1 MSRRLSLVSLPGRW
15 MAPLIMVLFA
25 MLASGV
31 NFLSQLRTLQADVV
45 EQETRRLR
53 ERLSVEQSRLSFL
66 STLEDAQQVR
76 RIIGGLSL
84 HTGMQSAY
92 LLAPDGRIDA
102 SIIRADIGRGFDEV
116 MAQMPVPARRPELFA
131 ADRMGI
137 QVRLLDDRT
146 TLVGVAPFSGDRRLI
161 TLVDLTFPKARL
173 RSTLVTEVVRESMLL
188 LALAGLL
195 ALLMHRLW
203 FKRASRLVRTLEQ
216 VGDGQL
222 QARAALPG
230 RDELA
235 SIGNEVDRMA
245 QRLQA
250 QQAELRHLGSL
261 VARSPVVFV
270 EWSPAAD
277 RAVRFVSTS
286 IEQWQHSPHDLVARR
301 LSFSE
306 LVHPDDWHA
315 VWLQSERHR
324 TQGPDEYRQEYRLR
338 TGDGR
343 WIWVED
349 RSAVD
354 RDAAGQV
361 IGITGILLDITVQKE
376 ALLAQ
381 REQAEQL
388 RLFYDLPFIGMAI
401 SSPESKRWL
410 QVNDRLCDILGYSRE
425 ELLQMT
431 WSEMT
436 PSPDLQNNLALL
448 QQMKDGLRDSYAMH
462 KRFVRKDLQLV
473 EAEIEVRAVR
483 DAHGRL
489 LRLLSTVQDVTERS
503 RANEALRRQTQLLEQ
518 AEAIAGLGSW
528 SFDPRAGE
536 PVWWSGQLYR
546 NIGIDPALGP
556 PPDLQS
562 HLALVHPQD
571 VAAVAAFV
579 PARRPSGETQSLE
592 FRRHPDLGPERWFRV
607 SVRKEPG
614 AQGGHRLSGTVL
626 DITALRQAQTALEK
640 TNAELEQRVEQR
652 TEELLAAN
660 RELEAF
666 SYTVSHDLK
675 APLRGIDGYSQL
687 LQEDHAERLDDTGR
701 AYLERIR
708 RGVAQMGL
716 LISDL
721 LAYSRME
728 RRSVEQ
734 QTVELLPLVERV
746 LEEYAADIERL
757 GARIDLS
764 ALQPTVLTTDRE
776 GLAVILRNLIGN
788 ALKFHRPGIY
798 PELVMGNRLENGQ
811 HHLWVKDNGVG
822 FDMKYSD
829 KIFGIFQRLQRSDAY
844 PGTGVGLALV
854 SKAAQRMGG
863 RVWADSAPEQGAT
876 FHLELPA

>member
-1 MSRRLSLVSLPGRW
+1 MSSRLSLVSLPGRW

-25 MLASGV
+25 VLASGV

-45 EQETRRLR
+45 EQETRRLL

-76 RIIGGLSL
+76 RIIGGLGL
-84 HTGMQSAY
+84 YTGMQSAY
-92 LLAPDGRIDA
+92 LLAPDGRIHA

-116 MAQMPVPARRPELFA
+116 MAQMPASARDPNLFV

-137 QVRLLDDRT
+137 QVRLLSDRS
-146 TLVGVAPFSGDRRLI
+146 TLVGVAPFAGDRRLV
-161 TLVDLTFPKARL
+161 TLVDLTLPKARL
-173 RSTLVTEVVRESMLL
+173 RSTLVVEVVRESVLL
-188 LALAGLL
+188 LALAALL

-203 FKRASRLVRTLEQ
+203 FKRASRLVQTLEQ

-222 QARAALPG
+222 QARAALSG

-250 QQAELRHLGSL
+250 QQTELRHLGSL

-270 EWSPAAD
+270 EWSPEAD
-277 RAVRFVSTS
+277 RAVRFVSAS
-286 IEQWQHSPHDLVARR
+286 VEQWQHSPRDLTSSR
-301 LSFSE
+301 LSFGD
-306 LVHPDDWHA
+306 LVHPDDWHT
-315 VWLQSERHR
+315 VWLQSEHHR
-324 TQGPDEYRQEYRLR
+324 VHGPDEYRQEYRLR

-354 RDAAGQV
+354 RDDTGRV

-376 ALLAQ
+376 AQLAQ

-401 SSPESKRWL
+401 SSPETKRWL

-425 ELLQMT
+425 ELLSMT
-431 WSEMT
+431 WTEMT
-436 PSPDLQNNLALL
+436 PSPDLQDNLALL
-448 QQMKDGLRDSYAMH
+448 QQMKDGLRDSYSMH
-462 KRFVRKDLQLV
+462 KRFVRKDLQRV
-473 EAEIEVRAVR
+473 ETEIEVRAVR
-483 DAHGRL
+483 DAQGRL

-528 SFDPRAGE
+528 SFDPGAGE

-546 NIGIDPALGP
+546 NIGIDPAQGP
-556 PPDLQS
+556 PRDLKS

-579 PARRPSGETQSLE
+579 PARRRSGETESLE
-592 FRRHPDLGPERWFRV
+592 FRRHPDLGPEKWFRV
-607 SVRKEPG
+607 SVRKEPS
-614 AQGGHRLSGTVL
+614 AHGGHRLSGTVL
-626 DITALRQAQTALEK
+626 DITALRLAQAALEQ

-652 TEELLAAN
+652 TEQLLAAN

-687 LQEDHAERLDDTGR
+687 LQEDHADRLDDSGR

-728 RRSVEQ
+728 RRSLDQ
-734 QTVELLPLVERV
+734 QTVELLPLVQRV
-746 LEEYAADIERL
+746 LEEHDADIERL

-764 ALQPTVLTTDRE
+764 ALQPLMLTTDRE

-788 ALKFHRPGIY
+788 ALKFHRPGVY
-798 PELVMGNRLENGQ
+798 PELVMGSRLENG
-811 HHLWVKDNGVG
+811 HHRIWVKDNGVG

-863 RVWADSAPEQGAT
+863 RVWADSAPGQGAT

>member
-25 MLASGV
+25 VLASGV

-76 RIIGGLSL
+76 RIIGGLGL
-84 HTGMQSAY
+84 YTGMQSVY
-92 LLAPDGRIDA
+92 LLAPDGRINA

-116 MAQMPVPARRPELFA
+116 MAQMPAPARHPELFA

-137 QVRLLDDRT
+137 QVRLLEDRT
-146 TLVGVAPFSGDRRLI
+146 TLVGVAPFAGDRRLV
-161 TLVDLTFPKARL
+161 TLVDLTLPKARL
-173 RSTLVTEVVRESMLL
+173 RSTLVTEVVRESFLL
-188 LALAGLL
+188 MVLAALL

-203 FKRASRLVRTLEQ
+203 FTRASRLVRTLEQ

-222 QARAALPG
+222 QARAALSG

-250 QQAELRHLGSL
+250 QQTELRYLGSL

-270 EWSPAAD
+270 EWSPEAD
-277 RAVRFVSTS
+277 RAVRFVSAS
-286 IEQWQHSPHDLVARR
+286 IEQWQHSPRDLVSRR
-301 LSFSE
+301 LSFGD
-306 LVHPDDWHA
+306 LVHPDDWLA
-315 VWLQSERHR
+315 VWSQSEHHR
-324 TQGPDEYRQEYRLR
+324 VHGPDEYRQEYRLR

-354 RDAAGQV
+354 RDAEGRV

-376 ALLAQ
+376 AQLAQ

-410 QVNDRLCDILGYSRE
+410 QVNDRLCDILGYPRD
-425 ELLQMT
+425 ELLRMT
-431 WSEMT
+431 WTEMT

-448 QQMKDGLRDSYAMH
+448 QQMKDGLRDSYSMH
-462 KRFVRKDLQLV
+462 KRFVRKDGQLV

-483 DAHGRL
+483 DAQGRL

-528 SFDPRAGE
+528 SFDPGAGE

-546 NIGIDPALGP
+546 NIGIDPAQGP
-556 PPDLQS
+556 PRDLKA

-579 PARRPSGETQSLE
+579 PARREPGQTDSLE

-607 SVRKEPG
+607 SVRKEPS
-614 AQGGHRLSGTVL
+614 AHGGHRLSGTVL
-626 DITALRQAQTALEK
+626 DITALRLAQAALEQ

-652 TEELLAAN
+652 TEQLLAAN

-687 LQEDHAERLDDTGR
+687 LQEDHAERLDDNGR

-728 RRSVEQ
+728 RRSLDQ
-734 QTVELLPLVERV
+734 QAVELLPLVERV
-746 LEEYAADIERL
+746 LDEHSADIERL

-764 ALQPTVLTTDRE
+764 ALQPLMLTTDRE

-788 ALKFHRPGIY
+788 ALKFHRPGVY
-798 PELVMGNRLENGQ
+798 PELVMGSRLENG
-811 HHLWVKDNGVG
+811 HHRIWVKDNGVG

-829 KIFGIFQRLQRSDAY
+829 RIFGIFQRLQRSDAY

-863 RVWADSAPEQGAT
+863 RVWAESAPGQGAT
-876 FHLELPA
+876 FHVELPA

>member
-15 MAPLIMVLFA
+15 LAPLIMVLFA
-25 MLASGV
+25 VMASGV
-31 NFLSQLRTLQADVV
+31 NYLTQLRTLQAEVV

-66 STLEDAQQVR
+66 SSLDDAQQVR
-76 RIIGGLSL
+76 RIIGGLGL
-84 HTGMQSAY
+84 YTGMQSAY
-92 LLAPDGRIDA
+92 LLASDGRIDA
-102 SIIRADIGRGFDEV
+102 SLIRSDIGRGFDQVLERLPPT
-116 MAQMPVPARRPELFA
+116 AQRAELFE

-137 QVRLLDDRT
+137 QVRMLDDRT
-146 TLVGVAPFSGDRRLI
+146 TLVGVAPFAGERRLV
-161 TLVDLTFPKARL
+161 TLVDLTLPKARL
-173 RSTLVTEVVRESMLL
+173 RTTLMGEVVREGGLL
-188 LALAGLL
+188 LALAALL

-203 FKRASRLVRTLEQ
+203 FKRAGRLVDTLAR

-222 QARAALPG
+222 QARAALAG

-235 SIGNEVDRMA
+235 SIGSEVDRMA

-261 VARSPVVFV
+261 VARSPVVFL
-270 EWSPAAD
+270 EWAPDAD
-277 RAVRFVSTS
+277 RPVRFVSAS
-286 IEQWQHSPHDLVARR
+286 IDQWGYRPQHLLDHPRAFCGLI
-301 LSFSE
+301 
-306 LVHPDDWHA
+306 HPDDWPA
-315 VWLQSERHR
+315 VFAQSEHHR
-324 TQGPDEYRQEYRLR
+324 LHGPDEYRQEYRLR
-338 TGDGR
+338 TADGR

-354 RDAAGQV
+354 RDQGGQV
-361 IGITGILLDITVQKE
+361 SGITGILLDITAQKE
-376 ALLAQ
+376 AQLAQ

-410 QVNDRLCDILGYSRE
+410 QVNDRLCAILGYPRE
-425 ELLQMT
+425 ELLRMT
-431 WSEMT
+431 WTEMT
-436 PSPDLQNNLALL
+436 PSPDLRENLDLL
-448 QQMKDGLRDSYAMH
+448 QQMKDGLRESYGMH
-462 KRFVRKDLQLV
+462 KRFVRKDGQLV
-473 EAEIEVRAVR
+473 DAEIEVRAVR
-483 DAHGRL
+483 DAQGRL
-489 LRLLSTVQDVTERS
+489 LRLLSTVQDVTERR
-503 RANEALRRQTQLLEQ
+503 RASEALRRQTLLLEQ

-528 SFDPRAGE
+528 SFDPLAGE

-546 NIGIDPALGP
+546 NIGIDPAQGP

-562 HLALVHPQD
+562 HLALVHPD
-571 VAAVAAFV
+571 DRPAVAAFV
-579 PARRPSGETQSLE
+579 PARRATGDTQSLE
-592 FRRHPDLGPERWFRV
+592 FRRHPDLGPEKWFRV

-614 AQGGHRLSGTVL
+614 EQGGHRLSGTVL
-626 DITALRQAQTALEK
+626 DITALKLAQEALEQ
-640 TNAELEQRVEQR
+640 TNADLERRVERR
-652 TEELLAAN
+652 TEQLLAAN

-687 LQEDHAERLDDTGR
+687 LQEEHAGGLDDAGR

-746 LEEYAADIERL
+746 LDEHSADIERL
-757 GARIDLS
+757 NARIDLS
-764 ALQPTVLTTDRE
+764 ALQPSVLTTDRE

-788 ALKFHRPGIY
+788 GLKFHRTGVY
-798 PELVMGNRLENGQ
+798 PELVMGSRLENG
-811 HHLWVKDNGVG
+811 HHLIWVKDNGVG

-863 RVWADSAPEQGAT
+863 RVWAESAPDQGAT
-876 FHLELPA
+876 FFVELPA

>member
-286 IEQWQHSPHDLVARR
+286 IEQWQHSPHDLIARR

-315 VWLQSERHR
+315 VWLQSEHHR

-448 QQMKDGLRDSYAMH
+448 QQMKDGLRDSYGMH

-788 ALKFHRPGIY
+788 ALKFHRPGVY

-876 FHLELPA
+876 FHVELPA

>member
-1 MSRRLSLVSLPGRW
+1 MSRRLSLVALPGRW

-25 MLASGV
+25 VLASGV
-31 NFLSQLRTLQADVV
+31 NFLTQLRTLQAEVV

-66 STLEDAQQVR
+66 STLEDSQQVR
-76 RIIGGLSL
+76 RIIGGLGL
-84 HTGMQSAY
+84 YTGMQSAY
-92 LLAPDGRIDA
+92 LLASDGRIDA
-102 SIIRADIGRGFDEV
+102 SLIRADIGRGFDEV
-116 MAQMPVPARRPELFA
+116 LVRMPTVARRPELYG
-131 ADRMGI
+131 ADQMGI
-137 QVRLLDDRT
+137 QVRMLDDRS
-146 TLVGVAPFSGDRRLI
+146 TLIGVAPFAGNRRLV
-161 TLVDLTFPKARL
+161 TMVDLSQPKARL
-173 RSTLVTEVVRESMLL
+173 RSTLVTEVVRESALL
-188 LALAGLL
+188 VVLAALL

-203 FKRASRLVRTLEQ
+203 FKRAGRLVNTLAQ

-222 QARAALPG
+222 QARAGLSG

-235 SIGNEVDRMA
+235 SIGSEIDRMA
-245 QRLQA
+245 ERLQA
-250 QQAELRHLGSL
+250 QQAELRYLGSL
-261 VARSPVVFV
+261 VARSPVVFL
-270 EWSPAAD
+270 EWAPEAD
-277 RAVRFVSTS
+277 RHVRFVSAS
-286 IEQWQHSPHDLVARR
+286 IEQWGYSPRELLDDPQAFCRLIHPEDWPVVFAESEERR
-301 LSFSE
+301 L
-306 LVHPDDWHA
+306 H
-315 VWLQSERHR
+315 
-324 TQGPDEYRQEYRLR
+324 GPDEYRQEYRLR
-338 TGDGR
+338 TADGR

-349 RSAVD
+349 RSAAD
-354 RDAAGQV
+354 RDASGRV
-361 IGITGILLDITVQKE
+361 SGITGILLDITVQKE

-401 SSPESKRWL
+401 SSPDTKRWL
-410 QVNDRLCDILGYSRE
+410 QVNDRLCAILGYTRD
-425 ELLQMT
+425 ELLGMT
-431 WSEMT
+431 WAEMT
-436 PSPDLQNNLALL
+436 PAPDLELNLDLL
-448 QQMKDGLRDSYAMH
+448 QQMKDGLRESYGMH
-462 KRFVRKDLQLV
+462 KRFVRKDGQLV

-483 DAHGRL
+483 DAQGRL

-503 RANEALRRQTQLLEQ
+503 RASEALRRQTQLLEQ

-546 NIGIDPALGP
+546 NLGIDPAQGP
-556 PPDLQS
+556 PADLQA
-562 HLALVHPQD
+562 HLALVHPD
-571 VAAVAAFV
+571 DMAMLAAFI
-579 PARRPSGETQSLE
+579 PARREPGDTQSVE
-592 FRRHPDLGPERWFRV
+592 FRRHPGLGPTRWFRV

-614 AQGGHRLSGTVL
+614 AHGSHRLTGTVL
-626 DITALRQAQTALEK
+626 DITALKQAQQALEQ
-640 TNAELEQRVEQR
+640 TNADLERRVDQR
-652 TEELLAAN
+652 TEQLLAAN

-687 LQEDHAERLDDTGR
+687 LQEDHGERLDDTGR

-708 RGVAQMGL
+708 RGVGQMGL

-728 RRSVEQ
+728 RRSIEQ

-746 LEEYAADIERL
+746 LEEHSADVERT

-764 ALQPTVLTTDRE
+764 ALQSTALTTDRE

-788 ALKFHRPGIY
+788 ALKFHRPGVY
-798 PELVMGNRLENGQ
+798 PELVMGSRLENG
-811 HHLWVKDNGVG
+811 HHLIWVKDNGVG

-829 KIFGIFQRLQRSDAY
+829 RIFGIFQRLQRGDAY

-863 RVWADSAPEQGAT
+863 RVWAESTPGQGST
-876 FHLELPA
+876 FFVELPA

>member
-1 MSRRLSLVSLPGRW
+1 MTRRLSLVGLPGRW

-25 MLASGV
+25 VLASGV
-31 NFLSQLRTLQADVV
+31 NFLTQLRTLQAEVV

-66 STLEDAQQVR
+66 STLEDSQQVR
-76 RIIGGLSL
+76 RIIGGLGL
-84 HTGMQSAY
+84 YTGMESAY
-92 LLAPDGRIDA
+92 LVASDGRVLA
-102 SIIRADIGRGFDEV
+102 SMTRADIGRGFEEV
-116 MAQMPVPARRPELFA
+116 LVRLPASARHPELYR

-137 QVRLLDDRT
+137 QVRMLEDRT
-146 TLVGVAPFSGDRRLI
+146 TLIGVAPFAGDRRLV
-161 TLVDLTFPKARL
+161 TLVDLTLPKARL
-173 RSTLVTEVVRESMLL
+173 RSTLVTEVVRESGLL

-203 FKRASRLVRTLEQ
+203 FKRAGRLVATLTR

-222 QARAALPG
+222 QARADLSG

-235 SIGNEVDRMA
+235 SIGGEIDRMA

-250 QQAELRHLGSL
+250 QQAELRQLGAL

-270 EWSPAAD
+270 EWTPRDD
-277 RAVRFVSTS
+277 RRVRFVSAS
-286 IEQWQHSPHDLVARR
+286 IEQWGYSPRQLLDEPGGFVGLI
-301 LSFSE
+301 
-306 LVHPDDWHA
+306 HPDDGPDVIA
-315 VWLQSERHR
+315 QSEHHR
-324 TQGPDEYRQEYRLR
+324 LHGPDEYRQEYRLR
-338 TGDGR
+338 TADGR

-349 RSAVD
+349 RSALN
-354 RDAAGQV
+354 RDVRGEV
-361 IGITGILLDITVQKE
+361 IGITGILLDITVQKAAE
-376 ALLAQ
+376 LAQ

-410 QVNDRLCDILGYSRE
+410 QVNDRLCAILGYPRE
-425 ELLQMT
+425 ELLRMT
-431 WSEMT
+431 WTEMT
-436 PSPDLQNNLALL
+436 PAPDLEVNLDLL
-448 QQMKDGLRDSYAMH
+448 QQMKDGLRESYGMH
-462 KRFVRKDLQLV
+462 KRFLRKDGQLV

-483 DAHGRL
+483 DSQGRL

-503 RANEALRRQTQLLEQ
+503 RASEALRRQTLLLEQ

-546 NIGIDPALGP
+546 NMGLDPAQGP

-562 HLALVHPQD
+562 HLALVHPDD
-571 VAAVAAFV
+571 VPALSAFI
-579 PARRPSGETQSLE
+579 PARREPGRTESLE
-592 FRRHPDLGPERWFRV
+592 FRRHPRLGPERWFRV

-614 AQGGHRLSGTVL
+614 TRGAHRLSGTVL
-626 DITALRQAQTALEK
+626 DITALKLAQQALEQ

-652 TEELLAAN
+652 TEQLLAAN

-687 LQEDHAERLDDTGR
+687 LQEDHAGRLDESGR
-701 AYLERIR
+701 MYLERIR

-728 RRSVEQ
+728 RRTLEQ
-734 QTVELLPLVERV
+734 QTVELRLLVERV
-746 LEEYAADIERL
+746 LEEHAADIERL

-764 ALQPTVLTTDRE
+764 ALQPVALNTDRE

-788 ALKFHRPGIY
+788 ALKFQRPGVT
-798 PELVMGNRLENGQ
+798 PELVVGSRPENGQ
-811 HHLWVKDNGVG
+811 HLVWVRDNGVG
-822 FDMKYSD
+822 FDMKYSER
-829 KIFGIFQRLQRSDAY
+829 IFGIFQRLQGGDAY

-863 RVWADSAPEQGAT
+863 RVWAESTPGQGST
-876 FHLELPA
+876 FFVELPA

>member
-571 VAAVAAFV
+571 LAAVAAFV

>member
-173 RSTLVTEVVRESMLL
+173 RSTLVTEVVRESML
-188 LALAGLL
+188 LL

-518 AEAIAGLGSW
+518 AEAIAGLGNW

-571 VAAVAAFV
+571 LAAVAAFV

>member
-173 RSTLVTEVVRESMLL
+173 RSTLVTEVVRESML
-188 LALAGLL
+188 LL

-571 VAAVAAFV
+571 LAAVAAFV

>member
-286 IEQWQHSPHDLVARR
+286 IEQWQHSPHDLVAQR

-315 VWLQSERHR
+315 VWLQSEHHR

>member
-146 TLVGVAPFSGDRRLI
+146 TLVGVAPFSGDRRLV

-173 RSTLVTEVVRESMLL
+173 RSTLVTEVVRESVLL

-315 VWLQSERHR
+315 VWLQSEHHR

-361 IGITGILLDITVQKE
+361 VGITGILLDITVQKE

-425 ELLQMT
+425 ELLEMT

-436 PSPDLQNNLALL
+436 PSPDLQNNLVLL
-448 QQMKDGLRDSYAMH
+448 QQMKDGLRDSYGMH

-483 DAHGRL
+483 DSHGRL

-528 SFDPRAGE
+528 SFDPHAGE

-546 NIGIDPALGP
+546 NMGIDPAHGP
-556 PPDLQS
+556 PPDLKS

-579 PARRPSGETQSLE
+579 PARRPPGETQSLE
-592 FRRHPDLGPERWFRV
+592 FRRHPDLGPEKWFRV

-701 AYLERIR
+701 AYLDRIR

-788 ALKFHRPGIY
+788 ALKFHRPGVY

-863 RVWADSAPEQGAT
+863 RVWAESAPEQGAT